1 MTDKIKKLFGKNIYN
16 LILFLFVI
24 VFFVINLY
32 DLKYKLNGN
41 NINSTKYY
49 IIFLSISIIIF
60 LIILLLNKITSKKI
74 ENKIH
79 RVFLVAIL
87 VLGSIFIV
95 LSPLF
100 TGSDEHNHY
109 YRIYEIT
116 EGVFVT
122 PTEQFVGSNMPES
135 LQETFEIASGNNT
148 KIKYKDI
155 KKMKKIKLNK
165 EQTKQYGDLW
175 TNSYSNTALY
185 SPIQYLP
192 QVLGFIIGKMIGLG
206 PLLIGM
212 LGRLFNLIFY
222 ALIGFFCLKII
233 PKSKMFYFLILIS
246 PNMLQCATTL
256 SADAFTN
263 GIFLLIL
270 SMFLNIYY
278 RETKI
283 KRSEEIFLFALSVL
297 ISLCK
302 IVYLP
307 IVLLLLIIIKDKFKK
322 GKKEKIIFSVIT
334 ITCSVVVSLLWM
346 KCTKGVFAI
355 SYDKT
360 ELQKQ
365 FIIHNPIEYA
375 VIFIRTFS
383 INIVKYIE
391 CLFVGTTMYH
401 SQLEMPI
408 LISLIYVIIAVISLI
423 KEKEENKFTILQKI
437 LIAFIGLIIIGL
449 ISTAIYIQCTAQFSS
464 VGNDV
469 IQGIQGRY
477 FIPVIFLLPFVIK
490 PIKEKMNIDNKI
502 MYKTALAI
510 NLITFFFMIN
520 QFLK

>member
-1 MTDKIKKLFGKNIYN
+1 MIEKFKKLCRKNICN
-16 LILFLFVI
+16 LIIFIFVI
-24 VFFVINLY
+24 FFFIINLY
-32 DLKYKLNGN
+32 DLKYKL
-41 NINSTKYY
+41 SDSSVSTTKYY
-49 IIFLSISIIIF
+49 IIFTSISILLCVIIF
-60 LIILLLNKITSKKI
+60 FLNKITNKKI

-79 RVFLVAIL
+79 KVFLITTL
-87 VLGSIFIV
+87 VLGSIFII

-100 TGSDEHNHY
+100 TGNDEHNHY

-122 PTEQFVGSNMPES
+122 PTDQLVGSSMPAS
-135 LQETFEIASGNNT
+135 LQDTFEIAAGHNT

-155 KKMKKIKLNK
+155 KKMQKIKLNK
-165 EQTKQYGDLW
+165 EQTRQYGDLW
-175 TNSYSNTALY
+175 TNSYNNTALY

-192 QVLGFIIGKMIGLG
+192 QVIGFMIGKILNLG

-212 LGRLFNLIFY
+212 LGRLFNLLFY
-222 ALIGFFCLKII
+222 ALIGYFCLKVI

-270 SMFLNIYY
+270 SIFLNIYY
-278 RETKI
+278 RKSKI
-283 KRSEEIFLFALSVL
+283 KRSEEILLFTLSVF

-307 IVLLLLIIIKDKFKK
+307 IVLLLLIINKDKFKK
-322 GKKEKIIFSVIT
+322 GRKEKIIFNIIT
-334 ITCSVVVSLLWM
+334 LTCSVIVSLLWM

-365 FIIHNPIEYA
+365 FIFNNIFEYA
-375 VIFIRTFS
+375 IIFIRTFA

-401 SQLEMPI
+401 SQLKMPI
-408 LISLIYVIIAVISLI
+408 LISLLYIIIVLVSLI
-423 KEKEENKFTILQKI
+423 KEKDENKFKLLHKI
-437 LIAFIGLIIIGL
+437 LIAFIGIIIIGL
-449 ISTAIYIQCTAQFSS
+449 ISTAIYIQCTAQFFS
-464 VGNDV
+464 VGNDI

-477 FIPVIFLLPFVIK
+477 FIPVIFLIPFIIK
-490 PIKEKMNIDNKI
+490 PIKNEINIDEKLI
-502 MYKTALAI
+502 YKSALSI
-510 NLITFFFMIN
+510 NLITFFYMIN